1 MADNIV
7 VSDAGPLH
15 YLILIDCAE
24 VLATL
29 FNHVLVPLA
38 VRDELI
44 HPGAPQKVKDWMNQS
59 RPWLKLASVS
69 AVQPVRGL
77 HRGET
82 EALQLAVEHKAVA
95 LLMDDMDGRAAARQ
109 LGLPTVFTVAILELG
124 AERGLLDLPT
134 AIAKLR
140 QTSFFV
146 SQEILDAALERDK
159 NRRRGAKEN

>member
-59 RPWLKLASVS
+59 RPWLEFASVA

-82 EALQLAVEHKAVA
+82 EALQLAVERKAVA
-95 LLMDDMDGRAAARQ
+95 LLMDDMDGRAAAHQ

-146 SQEILDAALERDK
+146 SPEILDAALERDK
-159 NRRRGAKEN
+159 NRRGGAKEN